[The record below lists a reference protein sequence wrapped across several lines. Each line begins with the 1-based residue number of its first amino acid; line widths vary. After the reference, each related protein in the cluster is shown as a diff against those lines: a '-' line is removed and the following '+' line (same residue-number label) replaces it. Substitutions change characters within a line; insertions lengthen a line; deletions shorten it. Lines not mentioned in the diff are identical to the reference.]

1 MTLQRKMKKRKPEI
15 SNHKKR
21 LGREG
26 LSFKK
31 SYLVLLILLAQFVV
45 IILTYLNYVQAF
57 TWIYFASIIISFLA
71 SLRVMLKTKNPAA
84 KASWILLF
92 LLFPTFGFLI
102 YFLAGGSDIHPRHK
116 LHLKKIDKYAD
127 PYFVHN
133 DISKLS
139 GYDKENAVYLKHSA
153 NTTVY
158 ATDDVK
164 YYATGETV
172 FADIITSLHQAKKS
186 IYLEFFIISRGKL
199 FAEILDILMQKAAAG
214 VDVRI
219 IYDGFGSKDL
229 MSMRLRKKLK
239 AANIH
244 IIAFHPIMPL
254 FSFFLNYRDHRKLVI
269 IDEKIAYLGGFNL
282 ADEYANIVERFG
294 YWKDSGI
301 RIQGDSVT
309 YFTHSFLKMWM
320 FVTKKPVDFT
330 RVYRP
335 TPKVIVA
342 KSDIIMPYASAP
354 YQTDSVARSF
364 YMSLLN
370 KARHTISIMTPY
382 LIIDEA
388 IVEILKRKVASGVRV
403 NIILPGIPDKKIVYA
418 LSKANGYTLAAAGC
432 HVYVYDEGFLHSKNV
447 LIDDSA
453 AVVGSINFDY
463 RSFYQ
468 QYENA
473 LYLSG
478 KNVVKPLRDDI
489 NETMR
494 HSSLLS
500 ESKRRRHSLI
510 YRIYVGFLKWIS
522 PLM

>member
-1 MTLQRKMKKRKPEI
+1 MVKHKKQNN
-15 SNHKKR
+15 NHKKR

-31 SYLVLLILLAQFVV
+31 SYLLLLILLAQFVV
-45 IILTYLNYVQAF
+45 IIITYLRYVQAF
-57 TWIYFASIIISFLA
+57 TWIYFVSIIISFLA
-71 SLRVMLKTKNPAA
+71 SLRVMLRTKNPAA

-116 LHLKKIDKYAD
+116 LQLNKIDKYAD
-127 PYFVHN
+127 HHFVHN
-133 DISKLS
+133 DISKLE
-139 GYDKENAVYLKHSA
+139 GYDKENAVYLQNSA

-158 ATDDVK
+158 AADDVQ
-164 YYATGETV
+164 YYANGETV
-172 FADIITSLHQAKKS
+172 FADIIQSLQSAKKS
-186 IYLEFFIISRGKL
+186 IYVEFFIINRGSL
-199 FAEILDILMQKAAAG
+199 FAEIIDILIKKAEVG

-229 MSMRLRKKLK
+229 MSIRLRKKLK
-239 AANIH
+239 AAQIQIVAFQP
-244 IIAFHPIMPL
+244 IIPL

-269 IDEKIAYLGGFNL
+269 IDEKVAYLGGFNL
-282 ADEYANIVERFG
+282 ADEYVNIVERFG
-294 YWKDSGI
+294 YWKDSGV
-301 RIQGDSVT
+301 RIKGDSVT
-309 YFTHSFLKMWM
+309 YFTHNFLKMWM
-320 FVTKKPVDFT
+320 FVTKRPVDFT
-330 RVYRP
+330 TAYS
-335 TPKVIVA
+335 PKPQVI
-342 KSDIIMPYASAP
+342 KEGQDIIIPYVSAP
-354 YQTDSVARSF
+354 YQTESVARSF

-370 KARHTISIMTPY
+370 KARQTINIMTPY

-388 IVEILKRKVASGVRV
+388 IIEILKQKVTSGVRV

-418 LSKANGYTLAAAGC
+418 LSKANGSALAAAGC
-432 HVYVYDEGFLHSKNV
+432 HVYLYNDGFIHSKNV
-447 LIDDSA
+447 LIDDYA
-453 AVVGSINFDY
+453 AVVGTINFDY

-478 KNVVKPLRDDI
+478 KSIVQSLHDDFKMTI
-489 NETMR
+489 A

-500 ESKRRRHSLI
+500 ESKVRRYSLV
-510 YRIYVGFLKWIS
+510 YRIYVGLLKWIS